1 MTLSEYFPLFIWL
14 VTLVFFAWI
23 DRKLRLH
30 LEVSRYNKL
39 VNGFQIGG
47 GIIIVLVFLLSLIG
61 LCKYYL
67 FDRLTRL

>member
-23 DRKLRLH
+23 DRKLRWH
-30 LEVSRYNKL
+30 LSVSRYNKL

-47 GIIIVLVFLLSLIG
+47 GIIIVLLFLLSLIV
-61 LCKYYL
+61 LCKYYF